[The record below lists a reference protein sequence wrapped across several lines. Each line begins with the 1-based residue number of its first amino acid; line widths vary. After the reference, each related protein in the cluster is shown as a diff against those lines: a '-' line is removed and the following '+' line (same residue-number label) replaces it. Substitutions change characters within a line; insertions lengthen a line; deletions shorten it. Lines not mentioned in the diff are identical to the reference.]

1 MACID
6 FMIPSY
12 VGLTM
17 RRIDST
23 LDQTVINDF
32 IADRSPVQ
40 RNPEIHDLNLQSKDP
55 AIAEIVAAEERRLR
69 EEIVLI
75 ASENYASRAV
85 LETTGSVL
93 TNKYAEGYPGRRY
106 YAGTENVDAAES
118 LAIERAKE
126 LFPGAYHANV
136 QPHSGSQ
143 ANMAAYFAALEPG
156 DRVMGMALDQGGHLT
171 HGSPVNFSGRIY
183 DFVHYGLD
191 EATETIDYDAV
202 ERMANEFMPKI
213 IVSGYSAYSR
223 TIDFERFGKI
233 ADSIGAVHLADM
245 AHIAGLIAAD
255 AHPSPVP
262 HADIVTSTTHKTL
275 RGPRGAMALTSV
287 EWARKYD
294 SAVFPRMQGGPMGH
308 TIAAKAVAYK
318 EALSD
323 DFKQYARNIV
333 SNAAALA
340 EALSSS
346 GMRIVS
352 GGTDNH
358 LMLVDMRGVGV
369 TGAEA
374 ETNMRTVGIVA
385 NKNMIPFDPNPPRVT
400 SGVRVG
406 VPAITSRG
414 MKTEDMEIVA
424 ELIVESLRVEDG
436 SAEQRALTD
445 RVHDFASSFPVP
457 GVDS

>member
-1 MACID
+1 M
-6 FMIPSY
+6 
-12 VGLTM
+12 
-17 RRIDST
+17 
-23 LDQTVINDF
+23 
-32 IADRSPVQ
+32 
-40 RNPEIHDLNLQSKDP
+40 NLKSKDP
-55 AIAEIVAAEERRLR
+55 KIAEIINAEERRLR

-75 ASENYASRAV
+75 ASENYASSAV
-85 LETTGSVL
+85 LEATGSVL

-118 LAIERAKE
+118 LAIDRAKQ
-126 LFPGAYHANV
+126 LFEGAEHANV

-156 DRVMGMALDQGGHLT
+156 DRVMGMSLDHGGHLT

-191 EATETIDYDAV
+191 EESEMIDYDVV
-202 ERMANEFMPKI
+202 ERIANELKPKI

-223 TIDFERFGKI
+223 TIDFERFGQI
-233 ADSIGAVHLADM
+233 ADSIGVLHLADM
-245 AHIAGLIAAD
+245 AHIAGLVATG

-275 RGPRGAMALTSV
+275 RGPRGAMALTTK

-318 EALSD
+318 EAQSD
-323 DFKQYARNIV
+323 DFKTYAENIV
-333 SNAAALA
+333 ANATALA
-340 EALSSS
+340 DALSTS

-358 LMLVDMRGVGV
+358 LMLVDLRALNV

-374 ETNMRTVGIVA
+374 ETKLRSVGIVA

-406 VPAITSRG
+406 VPAVTSRG
-414 MKTEDMEIVA
+414 MGSQDMETIA
-424 ELIVESLRVEDG
+424 EFTVESLRIEDG
-436 SAEQRALTD
+436 STQQHALAQRVKEFAEG
-445 RVHDFASSFPVP
+445 FAVP

>member
-1 MACID
+1 M
-6 FMIPSY
+6 
-12 VGLTM
+12 
-17 RRIDST
+17 
-23 LDQTVINDF
+23 
-32 IADRSPVQ
+32 
-40 RNPEIHDLNLQSKDP
+40 NLQSKDP
-55 AIAEIVAAEERRLR
+55 RIAEIIAAEERRLR

-85 LETTGSVL
+85 LEATGSVL

-118 LAIERAKE
+118 LAIDRAKQ
-126 LFPGAYHANV
+126 LFQGAEHANV

-156 DRVMGMALDQGGHLT
+156 DRVMGMSLDHGGHLT

-191 EATETIDYDAV
+191 EESEMIDYDVV
-202 ERMANEFMPKI
+202 ERIANELKPKI

-223 TIDFERFGKI
+223 TIDFERFGQI
-233 ADSIGAVHLADM
+233 ADSIGALHLADM
-245 AHIAGLIAAD
+245 AHIAGLVATG

-275 RGPRGAMALTSV
+275 RGPRGAMALTTKA
-287 EWARKYD
+287 WARKYD

-323 DFKQYARNIV
+323 DFKTYADNIV
-333 SNAAALA
+333 SNAASLA
-340 EALSSS
+340 DALSSS

-358 LMLVDMRGVGV
+358 LMLVDMRGIGV

-374 ETNMRTVGIVA
+374 ETKMRSVGIVA
-385 NKNMIPFDPNPPRVT
+385 NKNMVPFDPNPPRVT

-406 VPAITSRG
+406 APAVTSRG
-414 MKTEDMEIVA
+414 MGTKDMETIA
-424 ELIVESLRVEDG
+424 ELIVESLRVQED
-436 SAEQRALTD
+436 STQQRALGQ
-445 RVHDFASSFPVP
+445 RVKEFAEGFPVP
-457 GVDS
+457 GIDS

>member
-1 MACID
+1 M
-6 FMIPSY
+6 
-12 VGLTM
+12 
-17 RRIDST
+17 
-23 LDQTVINDF
+23 
-32 IADRSPVQ
+32 
-40 RNPEIHDLNLQSKDP
+40 NLQSKDP
-55 AIAEIVAAEERRLR
+55 RIAEIIAAEERRLR

-85 LETTGSVL
+85 LEATGSVL

-118 LAIERAKE
+118 LAIDRAKQ
-126 LFPGAYHANV
+126 LFEGAEHANV

-156 DRVMGMALDQGGHLT
+156 DRVMGMSLDHGGHLT

-191 EATETIDYDAV
+191 EESEMIDYDVV
-202 ERMANEFMPKI
+202 ERIANELKPKI

-223 TIDFERFGKI
+223 TIDFERFGQI
-233 ADSIGAVHLADM
+233 ADSIGALHLADM
-245 AHIAGLIAAD
+245 AHIAGLVATG

-275 RGPRGAMALTSV
+275 RGPRGAMALTTKA
-287 EWARKYD
+287 WARKYD

-308 TIAAKAVAYK
+308 SIAAKAVAYK

-323 DFKQYARNIV
+323 DFKTYADNIV
-333 SNAAALA
+333 SNATALA
-340 EALSSS
+340 NALSSS

-358 LMLVDMRGVGV
+358 LMLVDLRGLNVS
-369 TGAEA
+369 GAEA
-374 ETNMRTVGIVA
+374 EVKMRSVGIVA
-385 NKNMIPFDPNPPRVT
+385 NKNMVPFDPNPPRVT

-406 VPAITSRG
+406 VPAVTSRCMG
-414 MKTEDMEIVA
+414 TEDMETIA
-424 ELIVESLRVEDG
+424 ELIVESLRVQDG
-436 SAEQRALTD
+436 STQQRALGQ
-445 RVHDFASSFPVP
+445 RVKEFAEGFPVP
-457 GVDS
+457 GIDS

>member
-12 VGLTM
+12 VGLMM

-23 LDQTVINDF
+23 LDQTVIKDF

-55 AIAEIVAAEERRLR
+55 AIAAIVAAEERRLR

-202 ERMANEFMPKI
+202 ERMANEVMPKI

-275 RGPRGAMALTSV
+275 RGPRGAMALTSK

-318 EALSD
+318 EALSE

-358 LMLVDMRGVGV
+358 LMLVDMRGAGV

-374 ETNMRTVGIVA
+374 ETKMRTVGIVA

-436 SAEQRALTD
+436 SAEQRALTG

>member
-1 MACID
+1 M
-6 FMIPSY
+6 
-12 VGLTM
+12 
-17 RRIDST
+17 
-23 LDQTVINDF
+23 
-32 IADRSPVQ
+32 
-40 RNPEIHDLNLQSKDP
+40 NLQSKDP
-55 AIAEIVAAEERRLR
+55 RIAEIIAAEERRLR

-85 LETTGSVL
+85 LEATGSVL

-118 LAIERAKE
+118 LAIDRAKQ
-126 LFPGAYHANV
+126 LFEGAEHANV

-156 DRVMGMALDQGGHLT
+156 DRVMGMSLDHGGHLT

-191 EATETIDYDAV
+191 EESEMIDYDVV
-202 ERMANEFMPKI
+202 ERIANELKPKI

-223 TIDFERFGKI
+223 TIDFERFGQI
-233 ADSIGAVHLADM
+233 ADSIGALHLADM
-245 AHIAGLIAAD
+245 AHIAGLVATG

-275 RGPRGAMALTSV
+275 RGPRGAMALTTKA
-287 EWARKYD
+287 WARKYD

-323 DFKQYARNIV
+323 DFKTYADSIV
-333 SNAAALA
+333 SNATALA
-340 EALSSS
+340 NALSSS

-358 LMLVDMRGVGV
+358 LMLVDLRGLNVS
-369 TGAEA
+369 GAEA
-374 ETNMRTVGIVA
+374 EVKMRSVGIVA
-385 NKNMIPFDPNPPRVT
+385 NKNMVPFDPNPPRVT

-406 VPAITSRG
+406 VPAVTSRG
-414 MKTEDMEIVA
+414 MGTNDMETIA
-424 ELIVESLRVEDG
+424 ELIVESLRVEEG
-436 SAEQRALTD
+436 STQQRALTQ
-445 RVHDFASSFPVP
+445 RVKEFAEGFAVP
-457 GVDS
+457 GIDS

>member
-1 MACID
+1 M
-6 FMIPSY
+6 
-12 VGLTM
+12 
-17 RRIDST
+17 
-23 LDQTVINDF
+23 
-32 IADRSPVQ
+32 
-40 RNPEIHDLNLQSKDP
+40 NLQSKDP

-85 LETTGSVL
+85 LEATGSVL

-106 YAGTENVDAAES
+106 YAGTENIDAAET
-118 LAIERAKE
+118 LAIERAKA
-126 LFPGAYHANV
+126 LFPGAEHANV

-156 DRVMGMALDQGGHLT
+156 DRVMGMSLDHGGHLT

-191 EATETIDYDAV
+191 EESEMIDYHVV
-202 ERMANEFMPKI
+202 ERIANELKPTI

-223 TIDFERFGKI
+223 TIDFERFGQI
-233 ADSIGAVHLADM
+233 ADSIGAIHLADM
-245 AHIAGLIAAD
+245 AHIAGLIAAG

-262 HADIVTSTTHKTL
+262 HAAIVTSTTHKTL
-275 RGPRGAMALTSV
+275 RGPRGAMALTTK

-340 EALSSS
+340 EALSAS

-374 ETNMRTVGIVA
+374 ETRMRTVGIVA
-385 NKNMIPFDPNPPRVT
+385 NKNMVPFDPNPPRVT
-400 SGVRVG
+400 SGVRIG
-406 VPAITSRG
+406 VPAVTSRG
-414 MKTEDMEIVA
+414 MGTEDMGMIA
-424 ELIVESLRVEDG
+424 ELIIESLQVEEG
-436 SAEQRALTD
+436 SRQQHSLAERIKQ
-445 RVHDFASSFPVP
+445 FASSFPVP